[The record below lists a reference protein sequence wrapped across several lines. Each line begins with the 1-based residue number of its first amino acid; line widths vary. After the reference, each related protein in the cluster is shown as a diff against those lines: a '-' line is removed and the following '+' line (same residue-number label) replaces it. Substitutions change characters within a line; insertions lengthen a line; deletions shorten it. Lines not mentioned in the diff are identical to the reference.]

1 MKEKNE
7 FIVSIRCTAIRI
19 CVTHTYE
26 GQCANSICSLSNNVF
41 FNFFFYGKYESGHSA
56 SEQKI
61 EEAVVNDVMSVRA
74 VLEARTLPASGHRV
88 ACDKRQSYKTS
99 ESGVFFNQQ
108 LSRTVQPIR

>member
-1 MKEKNE
+1 M
-7 FIVSIRCTAIRI
+7 S
-19 CVTHTYE
+19 
-26 GQCANSICSLSNNVF
+26 SLSLFAVQPSGFVSHILMRDSVQIQFVHSQIMF
-41 FNFFFYGKYESGHSA
+41 FLFFFFYGKYESGHSA

-88 ACDKRQSYKTS
+88 ACDKRQSYKTF

>member
-1 MKEKNE
+1 MSSLCLFAVQPSGFVSHILMRDSVQIQFVHSQIMFF
-7 FIVSIRCTAIRI
+7 FI
-19 CVTHTYE
+19 
-26 GQCANSICSLSNNVF
+26 
-41 FNFFFYGKYESGHSA
+41 FFFYGKYESGHSA

-88 ACDKRQSYKTS
+88 ACDKRQSYKTF